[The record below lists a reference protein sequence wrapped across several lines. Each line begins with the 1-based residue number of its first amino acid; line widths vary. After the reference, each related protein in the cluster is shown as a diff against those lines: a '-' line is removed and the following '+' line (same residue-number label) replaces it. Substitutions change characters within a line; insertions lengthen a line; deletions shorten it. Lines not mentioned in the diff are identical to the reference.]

1 MHSNFLHRYDY
12 RRRLSEADLL
22 DFIEGDW
29 GKLAEAQKSAIEEM
43 GEYMAT
49 RSPLPQIF
57 IRLFAYNGTSQ
68 SFAAGEWV
76 WVNTAEDSSLPP
88 EIKYYRARK
97 EVPASQNTDLPGA
110 LPDYW
115 QPLATDPR
123 STIVRDFVV
132 DIALYRVVPA
142 NSPVEI
148 ASQFR
153 QFYDDAIAWCKV
165 YMKNERP
172 TQLPQEPP
180 GDRGILIAGGKVKPG
195 NDRQD
200 SRGNDYKGW

>member
-12 RRRLSEADLL
+12 RRRLNEADLL
-22 DFIEGDW
+22 DFIAGDW

-43 GEYMAT
+43 GEYMAA
-49 RSPLPQIF
+49 RSSLPKIF
-57 IRLFAYNGTSQ
+57 IRLFAYDFAQT
-68 SFAAGEWV
+68 FAAGDLV
-76 WVNTAEDSSLPP
+76 WVNMSPDTHLPP
-88 EIKYYRARK
+88 EVKYYRVIKANQGIT
-97 EVPASQNTDLPGA
+97 PSSDNSA
-110 LPDYW
+110 YW
-115 QPLATDPR
+115 QPLTTDPR

-180 GDRGILIAGGKVKPG
+180 GDRGILIAGGKDKAKYG
-195 NDRQD
+195 GSSNNDRRNSYQ
-200 SRGNDYKGW
+200 GW